1 MDVSNLLIE
10 EFNFAVKAYA
20 KRHRSLSLSDKVMLI
35 SYGQYITRRIVRITS
50 VHYKK
55 ISEKVNE
62 ELRLELEL
70 IYDLNS
76 IITSRE
82 RLFQIVRLIE
92 AKPPEWRWLCIKY
105 VLDDQVSI
113 IKHRNKKGI

>member
-20 KRHRSLSLSDKVMLI
+20 KRHKSLSLSDKVMLI
-35 SYGQYITRRIVRITS
+35 SYGQYITKRIVRIPNEP
-50 VHYKK
+50 YKK
-55 ISEKVNE
+55 MRKKANEK
-62 ELRLELEL
+62 RFLELEL

-105 VLDDQVSI
+105 ILDDQVSI